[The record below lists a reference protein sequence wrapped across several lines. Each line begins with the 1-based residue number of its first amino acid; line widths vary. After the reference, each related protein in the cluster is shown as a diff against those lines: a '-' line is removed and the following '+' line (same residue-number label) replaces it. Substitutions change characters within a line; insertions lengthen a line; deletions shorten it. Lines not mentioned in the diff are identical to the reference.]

1 MVLFGKELKL
11 ESDFNP
17 KEAKMF
23 AVFISVLVILSLLA
37 PKDIGYSILISGSL
51 GILVRFGVKMLNNF
65 LENDTANLIVRS
77 GIGTFIYL
85 EILDASFSFDGV
97 IGALVITNQI
107 VFIMIGLG
115 IGALFVRSLTLLM
128 VDKGTLNTYK
138 FMSHGAFYAMASL
151 TTIMFITMFKEVSE
165 FITVGFSIFIIGASI
180 LYSKYISTE
189 K

>member
-1 MVLFGKELKL
+1 
-11 ESDFNP
+11 
-17 KEAKMF
+17 
-23 AVFISVLVILSLLA
+23 
-37 PKDIGYSILISGSL
+37 
-51 GILVRFGVKMLNNF
+51 
-65 LENDTANLIVRS
+65 
-77 GIGTFIYL
+77 
-85 EILDASFSFDGV
+85 
-97 IGALVITNQI
+97 
-107 VFIMIGLG
+107 MIGLG

-165 FITVGFSIFIIGASI
+165 FITVGFSIFFIGASI